1 MKRYNILNNSLGWAC
16 FLIAAVTY
24 LLTIE
29 PTASYWDCPEYITQ
43 GFKLEIGHPPGNPV
57 FMLAAR
63 FFANFAMGDVTKVA
77 LMINAMSALLSA
89 GTILFLFWTI
99 TYLVR
104 KLIAR
109 QDADSI
115 TPTKMIVIF
124 GSGICGALMYAW
136 SDTFWFSAVESE
148 VYAFSSFCT
157 ALVFWLILKWNDRA
171 ERPDSDKYIL
181 LIAYVI
187 GISIAVHLLNL
198 LCIPAIMLV
207 VHYRRHPGRISG
219 RSTLVALLLSFVI
232 VAFVL
237 YGLVPGLVEVAQWFE
252 LVCVNTLGMSFS
264 AGVLIYA
271 AVALTIFVATI
282 AVMVHSRSVSPV
294 VVKVMFLLTVLISGV
309 LLLGKSL
316 IAGGVLLAALC
327 VALFIYPRRVPVRA
341 LSLASLC
348 IMVMFAGYS
357 SYALLLVRSAAGVPM
372 NEGAPDN
379 VFSLAS
385 YLNRDQ
391 YGDRPLIYG
400 PTVNFHTDEAGNLT
414 GDNSYVYVMTPTGK
428 RIVNHEGEAIYQP
441 CLKDSAGQPDAYR
454 FTGRKP
460 GYQTSPELNMLFP
473 RMYENSKVA
482 SYNTWIG
489 NSKANPMKG
498 TRIEATVLVD
508 SAGNTLKK
516 EPMQKAT
523 LLDNI
528 KFLLGYQL
536 NHMYFRYF
544 LWNFAGRQ
552 NDIHGQGEPTHGNWL
567 SGIPVL
573 DNVRLGDQSLLPDDL
588 GKGNAGH
595 NVYYMIPLIVGLI
608 GFWWQ
613 IRSGR
618 HGKRQCLIIFMLFFM
633 TGLAIVLYLNQ
644 TPDQPRE
651 RDYAFAGSFYAYAIW
666 VGMGVAGLW
675 RIVMRVLNL
684 ISRKRGSR
692 KGKSGEDP
700 DAVYAKRVLTAAWTA
715 AAIGLIVPLQVV
727 SQTWDDH
734 DRSDRYTTRDFAF
747 NYLNSLE
754 PDAIIFTYADN
765 DTYPLWYA
773 QEVEGVRTDV
783 KVLNIFYLG
792 TDWYIEQLRRAT
804 YGAPAVRYLMPR
816 EAYAYGSHYYFS
828 FPRSTR
834 PPMDACQALE
844 KLYAQSD
851 QATMKFATRDF
862 VIPARRDAALQAGL
876 ISAADSVADITMSF
890 TGRSLYLNKL
900 MLLDIVASA
909 AADDWKRPVYFSS
922 QMPGGYL
929 IVPKTHLR
937 QTGMALQVTP
947 AVSECESDTV
957 PRTGFDVDRM
967 YDNITRHWRWG
978 GLDKVTRPGQI
989 YLDETVRGEVER
1001 ERLAMLNLAIHI
1013 GEQALDS
1020 VNAGNTSVVPEAT
1033 SRILTLLRLV
1043 KEKLP
1048 EAALGYSAIEYYKI
1062 AELQRLLYDLTGKRE
1077 HLDKS
1082 LAMLRTSLEH
1092 HSPYIRYYQN
1102 LPGYLAGT
1110 LSSRDKRVVTL
1121 FVRTFDR
1128 FREYSG
1134 SDREAA
1140 ALQKDLESRYS
1151 IKIDKLRR
1159 KH

>member
-115 TPTKMIVIF
+115 TPAKMIVIF

-441 CLKDSAGQPDAYR
+441 CLKDSAGD
-454 FTGRKP
+454 RK
-460 GYQTSPELNMLFP
+460 S
-473 RMYENSKVA
+473 
-482 SYNTWIG
+482 
-489 NSKANPMKG
+489 
-498 TRIEATVLVD
+498 TR
-508 SAGNTLKK
+508 
-516 EPMQKAT
+516 
-523 LLDNI
+523 
-528 KFLLGYQL
+528 
-536 NHMYFRYF
+536 
-544 LWNFAGRQ
+544 
-552 NDIHGQGEPTHGNWL
+552 
-567 SGIPVL
+567 
-573 DNVRLGDQSLLPDDL
+573 
-588 GKGNAGH
+588 
-595 NVYYMIPLIVGLI
+595 
-608 GFWWQ
+608 
-613 IRSGR
+613 
-618 HGKRQCLIIFMLFFM
+618 
-633 TGLAIVLYLNQ
+633 
-644 TPDQPRE
+644 
-651 RDYAFAGSFYAYAIW
+651 
-666 VGMGVAGLW
+666 
-675 RIVMRVLNL
+675 
-684 ISRKRGSR
+684 
-692 KGKSGEDP
+692 
-700 DAVYAKRVLTAAWTA
+700 
-715 AAIGLIVPLQVV
+715 
-727 SQTWDDH
+727 
-734 DRSDRYTTRDFAF
+734 
-747 NYLNSLE
+747 LNSSH
-754 PDAIIFTYADN
+754 
-765 DTYPLWYA
+765 
-773 QEVEGVRTDV
+773 VRTS
-783 KVLNIFYLG
+783 
-792 TDWYIEQLRRAT
+792 R
-804 YGAPAVRYLMPR
+804 MP
-816 EAYAYGSHYYFS
+816 S
-828 FPRSTR
+828 
-834 PPMDACQALE
+834 
-844 KLYAQSD
+844 
-851 QATMKFATRDF
+851 
-862 VIPARRDAALQAGL
+862 
-876 ISAADSVADITMSF
+876 SA
-890 TGRSLYLNKL
+890 
-900 MLLDIVASA
+900 
-909 AADDWKRPVYFSS
+909 
-922 QMPGGYL
+922 
-929 IVPKTHLR
+929 
-937 QTGMALQVTP
+937 
-947 AVSECESDTV
+947 
-957 PRTGFDVDRM
+957 
-967 YDNITRHWRWG
+967 
-978 GLDKVTRPGQI
+978 
-989 YLDETVRGEVER
+989 
-1001 ERLAMLNLAIHI
+1001 
-1013 GEQALDS
+1013 
-1020 VNAGNTSVVPEAT
+1020 
-1033 SRILTLLRLV
+1033 
-1043 KEKLP
+1043 
-1048 EAALGYSAIEYYKI
+1048 
-1062 AELQRLLYDLTGKRE
+1062 
-1077 HLDKS
+1077 
-1082 LAMLRTSLEH
+1082 
-1092 HSPYIRYYQN
+1092 
-1102 LPGYLAGT
+1102 
-1110 LSSRDKRVVTL
+1110 
-1121 FVRTFDR
+1121 
-1128 FREYSG
+1128 
-1134 SDREAA
+1134 
-1140 ALQKDLESRYS
+1140 
-1151 IKIDKLRR
+1151 
-1159 KH
+1159 